1 MPCALGRLGQGG
13 QGGGGGRHDD
23 LGAGVVDRRANL
35 GHVLLRR
42 EAGKVGRGR
51 RRKRGESR
59 RVPLR
64 GAVDRRSE
72 GLRVGLSRR
81 LVAVDLVAERRQSR
95 TGRETGEIRL
105 LRQTSEVGL
114 PRETRDDVGPVLVD
128 AGSTRLHADR
138 EDGVGGQPDLGHVLL
153 RRVVLG
159 LDQTIGDGQKE
170 QEDQTADDP
179 VGAEARRGR
188 GRRGRRRPGGRG
200 GGQPPEREVGRGN
213 SDRDGHRQGGRGGGD
228 DGHPAGRAEG
238 GSRGREEMSS
248 GAVHE

>member
-1 MPCALGRLGQGG
+1 MGVYLEGFVALRFRAPRAGRAGG
-13 QGGGGGRHDD
+13 S
-23 LGAGVVDRRANL
+23 
-35 GHVLLRR
+35 
-42 EAGKVGRGR
+42 R

-138 EDGVGGQPDLGHVLL
+138 EDGVGGLSGDYW
-153 RRVVLG
+153 R
-159 LDQTIGDGQKE
+159 GDGRKN
-170 QEDQTADDP
+170 
-179 VGAEARRGR
+179 RI
-188 GRRGRRRPGGRG
+188 
-200 GGQPPEREVGRGN
+200 
-213 SDRDGHRQGGRGGGD
+213 
-228 DGHPAGRAEG
+228 
-238 GSRGREEMSS
+238 
-248 GAVHE
+248 